1 MAWFE
6 AGVPLAV
13 ALAAIGELF
22 DELEDSTKILTL
34 KSCNRRVLRRWRELG
49 VLAAVPLPPTA
60 APASSSGLEA
70 LAASLPT
77 DLPDRERWASE
88 ILQTPTDADAV
99 ATEERLQQLDRRML
113 EELLATLPEASRAAI
128 ASKAESAL
136 ARLGRALDVSAA
148 AEARTALIEQE
159 VRRRFGAPR
168 LSLVS

>member
-49 VLAAVPLPPTA
+49 VLAAVPLPPT

-128 ASKAESAL
+128 ATKAESAL